1 MFKLNLVTLPVNR
14 KMLLLQLGLLTF
26 LACSSLLVNSF
37 MLARNDP
44 RTTRTAA
51 TSIQCGKTLVRSS
64 RPMHLKAS
72 QFLSAGISP
81 NLFELHST
89 ADDDSE
95 LFESIITNELKS
107 SQEEEEF
114 LSEIAWRTKKVELEE
129 ANTRRFQKRLKSKP
143 WKLPYA
149 DASIWVQRNLGVDT
163 KEEFF
168 DFVAN
173 GNVRTPYIPK
183 EPEKYYSDNGT
194 WISWDHFLKG

>member
-1 MFKLNLVTLPVNR
+1 
-14 KMLLLQLGLLTF
+14 
-26 LACSSLLVNSF
+26 
-37 MLARNDP
+37 MLATNDQ
-44 RTTRTAA
+44 RATRTAA
-51 TSIQCGKTLVRSS
+51 ATTINSIQHGK
-64 RPMHLKAS
+64 M
-72 QFLSAGISP
+72 
-81 NLFELHST
+81 FELHST

-107 SQEEEEF
+107 ASQEEEEDV
-114 LSEIAWRTKKVELEE
+114 LMEIAWRSKKVELEE

-143 WKLPYA
+143 WKLPYEV
-149 DASIWVQRNLGVDT
+149 ASIWVQKNLGVDT

-183 EPEKYYSDNGT
+183 EPEKYYSANGT